1 MISKKRGGTAH
12 KLLFL
17 LLFIL
22 TTASGERTVHKGVL
36 DLTPFE
42 DEFSKGLIIAGDAAF
57 FWQQHLTL
65 SEIQEKNIAP
75 DAYLHIPSDWN
86 EVVINQRKING
97 IGYATVA
104 VEVILPKELHHR
116 EIALKIPTI
125 QTAYRLYLDSTLITQ
140 VGVADT
146 TAKGSVPQYKPQ
158 VISLGKRDKNFTLL
172 FHISNFSDHRGGPWE
187 PILIGSFDTA
197 LQKREFTLSY
207 DIFFASILFI
217 LAVYHIMSLFMLNRS
232 GNRGLFL
239 RFALFAA
246 IISLRTLERGEKA
259 IILFWEDIPFSVLMF
274 IDYFTF
280 FAGVSAY
287 HNYLHHTY
295 RKWSSEPIN
304 TIIISVSALFLLFS
318 LVTPLSVHSQ
328 SIVYYQ
334 LFILFIFIYHFYISF
349 VAMKENRL
357 RGGWLLFNT
366 IVFVGAVTHDILAD
380 HSLANT
386 LHFTPIGVVVIA
398 TTQAFLILEE
408 HAGLYVKNVEYNQSL
423 KNINRVLSKFV
434 PMQFFTEI
442 KKSALEI
449 KLGDNSRRHMAVL
462 FCDIRNFTTIS
473 ERMSAEQNYS
483 FVNEYIALVSP
494 HITENGGYIDKFL
507 GDGIMALFMDSPQG
521 AVNAAQA
528 IAQTV
533 RSSKLAEKYHT
544 GFPLRVGIG
553 IHYGEVIL
561 GIVGTESRLE
571 DTVIGN
577 VVNTTFKM
585 DEQCK
590 EFGIT
595 TMISEELLS
604 VTDVNPLWLRNL
616 GNIAV
621 KGKRDRLKVYEL
633 FDSYDFAKRPE
644 LQDEVRPTYEKA
656 VTHYEQCEF
665 REALTLFQEVLIL
678 VPSDT
683 VTSFF
688 LGKCREK
695 IERGITY

>member
-1 MISKKRGGTAH
+1 MEKEV
-12 KLLFL
+12 L
-17 LLFIL
+17 
-22 TTASGERTVHKGVL
+22 KGVV
-36 DLTPFE
+36 
-42 DEFSKGLIIAGDAAF
+42 IAGDVSF
-57 FWQQHLTL
+57 YWKKHLSLVDLRDTT
-65 SEIQEKNIAP
+65 IKP
-75 DAYLHIPSDWN
+75 DAYLSLPSDWN
-86 EVVINQRKING
+86 DLVINQRKIKG
-97 IGYATVA
+97 IGYATIA
-104 VEVILPKELHHR
+104 VDIILPPKLNNREL
-116 EIALKIPTI
+116 ALKIPTI
-125 QTAYRLYLDSTLITQ
+125 QTAYRLYCDSTLITQ

-146 TAKGSVPQYKPQ
+146 SAKGTVPQYKPQ
-158 VISLGKRDKNFTLL
+158 VVSLGKQQGNFTLI

-187 PILIGSFDTA
+187 PILIGSFEGVQ
-197 LQKREFTLSY
+197 QKRELTLSY
-207 DIFFASILFI
+207 DVFFASILFI
-217 LAVYHIMSLFMLNRS
+217 LAAYHIMSMLMLNRS
-232 GNRGLFL
+232 GNRALFL
-239 RFALFAA
+239 RFAIFGATIA
-246 IISLRTLERGEKA
+246 LRTLERGEKA
-259 IILFWEDIPFSVLMF
+259 IILFWKEIPFSVIMR

-280 FAGVSAY
+280 FIGVAAY
-287 HNYLHHTY
+287 HNYIHHAY
-295 RKWSSEPIN
+295 KKWSSEPMN

-334 LFILFIFIYHFYISF
+334 LFILFIFVYHFYLAF
-349 VAMKENRL
+349 TTMKDNRL

-366 IVFVGAVTHDILAD
+366 MVFVGAVSHDILAD
-380 HSLANT
+380 HSLADT
-386 LHFTPIGVVVIA
+386 IHLTPIGVVIVA

-408 HAGLYVKNVEYNQSL
+408 HAGLYIKNVEYNQSL

-434 PMQFFTEI
+434 PIQFFKEI
-442 KKSALEI
+442 QKSALEV
-449 KLGDNSRRHMAVL
+449 KLGDNSRRNMAVL

-483 FVNEYIALVSP
+483 FVNEYIALISP

-528 IAQTV
+528 IATTV
-533 RSSKLAEKYHT
+533 RSSNLAEKYKT

-561 GIVGTESRLE
+561 GIVGTEARLE

-577 VVNTTFKM
+577 VVNTAFKM

-621 KGKRDRLKVYEL
+621 KGKHDRLKVYEL

-644 LQDEVRPTYEKA
+644 LQDSIRPVYERA
-656 VTHYEQCEF
+656 VSHYERGEF
-665 REALTLFQEVLIL
+665 KDALTLFQEVLIM
-678 VPSDT
+678 VPTDT

-695 IERGITY
+695 IELGISY